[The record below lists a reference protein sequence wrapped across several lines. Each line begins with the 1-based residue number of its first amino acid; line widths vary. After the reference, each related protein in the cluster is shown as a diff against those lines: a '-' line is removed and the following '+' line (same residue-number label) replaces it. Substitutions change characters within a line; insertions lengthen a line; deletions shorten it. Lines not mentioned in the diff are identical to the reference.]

1 MRTTKTSMAAMAS
14 DPVGSSSSSSTI
26 LFPVQPSFI
35 CKEHSYAILAS
46 PRTLKRKSDH
56 LEERLCTTK
65 HSLYNAERRESRAK
79 SKIQH
84 ILEQLEKERLLT
96 SETKQL
102 LKVYEDIPIH
112 LFSKES
118 VKYTEEQHQFATTL
132 HFYGPKAYTFL
143 RNNLKLPAESTL
155 RKWMSR
161 IDCNPGFS

>member
-1 MRTTKTSMAAMAS
+1 MNRLTSWVTTDVFFCIGYESTRTHNKNQHGCDGFRSCC
-14 DPVGSSSSSSTI
+14 SSSSSSTT

-65 HSLYNAERRESRAK
+65 QALYNAERRESRAK

-84 ILEQLEKERLLT
+84 ILEELEHERLLT

-112 LFSKES
+112 LFSKET
-118 VKYTEEQHQFATTL
+118 VKYTEEQRQFEQHYISMVPKLMHSFVTT
-132 HFYGPKAYTFL
+132 
-143 RNNLKLPAESTL
+143 
-155 RKWMSR
+155 
-161 IDCNPGFS
+161 